1 MRAWLLV
8 LHLPAMVLW
17 VGSLLVVTSVLAAHC
32 REAGVEARNAL
43 ARLENKIFRRMV
55 HPGAAL
61 MVITGVL
68 LVLAEPQVYMRAPW
82 LHAKLLLVV
91 FFGWAGFADLLPGK
105 GLSIG
110 QGRDA
115 ARRVYWLARRRG
127 RGFSWNLD
135 LGNDQ
140 THLTLPALPVTSDS
154 FRNRFQGG
162 RNGLISLSP
171 LGNPGIPAK

>member
-17 VGSLLVVTSVLAAHC
+17 VGALLVVTSVLAAHC

-43 ARLENKIFRRMV
+43 ARLENKIFKRMV

-68 LVLAEPQVYMRAPW
+68 LVLIDPEFYMRAPW

-91 FFGWAGFADLLPGK
+91 FLVGLDLRIYFRAKAFQSGK
-105 GLSIG
+105 IEM
-110 QGRDA
+110 
-115 ARRVYWLARRRG
+115 RRG
-127 RGFSWNLD
+127 ECVGLLAGVAAVF
-135 LGNDQ
+135 LGI
-140 THLTLPALPVTSDS
+140 
-154 FRNRFQGG
+154 
-162 RNGLISLSP
+162 LILVMIKP
-171 LGNPGIPAK
+171 I

>member
-1 MRAWLLV
+1 MQAWLLV

-17 VGSLLVVTSVLAAHC
+17 IGSLLVVTSILAAHC

-68 LVLAEPQVYMRAPW
+68 LVLAEPQFYMREPW

-91 FFGWAGFADLLPGK
+91 FLVG
-105 GLSIG
+105 
-110 QGRDA
+110 
-115 ARRVYWLARRRG
+115 
-127 RGFSWNLD
+127 LD
-135 LGNDQ
+135 LRIY
-140 THLTLPALPVTSDS
+140 
-154 FRNRFQGG
+154 FRAKAFQSGKVEMQRG
-162 RNGLISLSP
+162 ECIGLRAGVAAVF
-171 LGNPGIPAK
+171 LGILILVIIKPI

>member
-1 MRAWLLV
+1 MQAWLLV

-68 LVLAEPQVYMRAPW
+68 LVLSEPQFYMREPW

-91 FFGWAGFADLLPGK
+91 FLVG
-105 GLSIG
+105 
-110 QGRDA
+110 
-115 ARRVYWLARRRG
+115 
-127 RGFSWNLD
+127 LD
-135 LGNDQ
+135 LRIY
-140 THLTLPALPVTSDS
+140 
-154 FRNRFQGG
+154 FRAKAFQSGKVEMQRG
-162 RNGLISLSP
+162 ECIGLRAGVAAVF
-171 LGNPGIPAK
+171 LGILILVIIKPI